1 MFGLH
6 KQGVSEYAK
15 IGLETG
21 VLAASP
27 NKLIVMLYEGAIMAC
42 HSAITHMH
50 NKNIQQKGAMISK
63 AIIIIESGLRLSL
76 DKKAGGEIANSLD
89 ALYAYMSQRLA
100 MANIRNQPELVT
112 EVIKLLTD
120 LKTAWET
127 IGDQATQAPVLA
139 ATLNSTP
146 TALSKEQSPASL
158 DGRVLRYAG
167 A

>member
-1 MFGLH
+1 
-6 KQGVSEYAK
+6 
-15 IGLETG
+15 
-21 VLAASP
+21 
-27 NKLIVMLYEGAIMAC
+27 
-42 HSAITHMH
+42 
-50 NKNIQQKGAMISK
+50 
-63 AIIIIESGLRLSL
+63 
-76 DKKAGGEIANSLD
+76 LD

-139 ATLNSTP
+139 ATLNSAP